1 LKAVKAGGN
10 SAIKDKILV
19 LQEINC
25 KKAVQPLCPISNPPD
40 P

>member
-19 LQEINC
+19 LQGNQLQESSSAAMPNF
-25 KKAVQPLCPISNPPD
+25 
-40 P
+40 